1 MKGKILQIAPR
12 GTMFHLRHIPSV
24 TEIVPPYTKQLCE
37 SHKTNA
43 FPADERNRIKSQYG
57 PYSAR
62 VRSKMGFITAW
73 GL

>member
-1 MKGKILQIAPR
+1 VKRKILQTAPS
-12 GTMFHLRHIPSV
+12 GTKFHPRHIPYV
-24 TEIVPPYTKQLCE
+24 TEIVPPYTKQLCQ

-57 PYSAR
+57 QYSAR